1 MTRIAFPE
9 HFASFLCF
17 VILRYIFNF
26 AEICIFRK
34 LYKVQAYIAAFSAIL
49 LLSCPSLRG
58 QDANSVQ
65 GSKQDFLH
73 GWDRWSFRVNALELL
88 CTVPNF
94 SVEFDLSSSPYARS
108 TLSLAVKYN
117 WETWHTLPPRLVF
130 NMLEFRPEYR
140 WWFRIKPRDGKRN
153 WLSNKAFFVGAYAQA
168 GNFAIKPGTY
178 GIQGPLYGIGAS
190 FGFDFPLYSYR
201 RLALDFELGVAAG
214 LLVCRSDGFT
224 TSRSGTEYIVV
235 PEKSR
240 SMHLVPYPAFTEI
253 KACFV
258 FRSRSI
264 KDKYVKQD
272 QQKLIEK
279 QEREDAKAAEKE
291 RKAAEKERK
300 AAEKAAA
307 KKAKAGEVPE
317 NE

>member
-1 MTRIAFPE
+1 M
-9 HFASFLCF
+9 
-17 VILRYIFNF
+17 N
-26 AEICIFRK
+26 
-34 LYKVQAYIAAFSAIL
+34 LYRVRAYIAIL
-49 LLSCPSLRG
+49 LAVFSLSCPLAKG
-58 QDANSVQ
+58 QDTEVSQNIKAPSDRLQ
-65 GSKQDFLH
+65 
-73 GWDRWSFRVNALELL
+73 GWDRWSFKVNALELL

-153 WLSNKAFFVGAYAQA
+153 WLSNKAFFAGAYAQA

-190 FGFDFPLYSYR
+190 FGFDFPLYSYH

-214 LLVCRSDGFT
+214 LLVCRSDAFT

-235 PEKSR
+235 PERSR
-240 SMHLVPYPAFTEI
+240 PMHLVPYPAFTEI

>member
-1 MTRIAFPE
+1 MTRIAPKLQS
-9 HFASFLCF
+9 ASFFRLCF
-17 VILRYIFNF
+17 LQIYFYF
-26 AEICIFRK
+26 CKDWHYWK
-34 LYKVQAYIAAFSAIL
+34 LYRISAYIAIMLAIL
-49 LLSCPSLRG
+49 SVSCPLAKG
-58 QDANSVQ
+58 QEAGALQNTQAPADRLQ
-65 GSKQDFLH
+65 
-73 GWDRWSFRVNALELL
+73 GWDRWSFRINALELL

-108 TLSLAVKYN
+108 TLSLGVKYN

-153 WLSNKAFFVGAYAQA
+153 WLSNKAFFAGAYAQA

-178 GIQGPLYGIGAS
+178 GIQGPLYGLGAS

-214 LLVCRSDGFT
+214 LLVCRKDSFT
-224 TSRSGTEYIVV
+224 TSRSGTEYVVV
-235 PEKSR
+235 PER
-240 SMHLVPYPAFTEI
+240 SKPMHLVPYPAFTEI

-279 QEREDAKAAEKE
+279 QEKEQAREAQKALKQAEKQ
-291 RKAAEKERK
+291 RKKTKRQ
-300 AAEKAAA
+300 
-307 KKAKAGEVPE
+307 GEVPGDE
-317 NE
+317 